1 MAESLIDLE
10 NVLRSKQG
18 KLSTQEANFLM
29 NWKESTLRQLTV
41 GACAGGAIAWSAT
54 GSLSRMLRIN
64 LAGGA
69 ATIAATWR
77 FRSSVNSCI
86 EQILCMD
93 GSRMQKELANIMLKR
108 YPNYPLTTKLISKRF
123 YCENVFDDT
132 TSDIPKSR
140 WRFRN
145 NFVESAAHPQ
155 QRTENHESY
164 DHDAKTGPERK
175 PVPINN
181 AFVAMENPFDC
192 VFGLPTKVS
201 DMGVFTDHYII
212 LGLPSGKKGTK
223 VSMDE
228 IKQAY
233 RIKALELHPDK
244 RGDDPNAVAEFQQLQ
259 ASYEIL
265 KDEETRKAFD
275 DDLIRRLKHQELEKE
290 RKQRRIQG
298 RLNMA
303 RGIKR
308 INRINEALKE

>member
-18 KLSTQEANFLM
+18 KLSSQEANFLM

-54 GSLSRMLRIN
+54 GSLSRVLRIN

-69 ATIAATWR
+69 AAVAATWR

-108 YPNYPLTTKLISKRF
+108 YPNYPLTTKLLSKRF

-145 NFVESAAHPQ
+145 NFVESAAHPTQ
-155 QRTENHESY
+155 QRTENHESS
-164 DHDAKTGPERK
+164 DHDAKSGPERK
-175 PVPINN
+175 PVHINN
-181 AFVAMENPFDC
+181 AFVMENPFDC
-192 VFGLPTKVS
+192 VFGLPTKKKLLQTLGFLEAGQHNNIVTIKVENRYGRFHRS
-201 DMGVFTDHYII
+201 LHY
-212 LGLPSGKKGTK
+212 SRVAVWKTRN
-223 VSMDE
+223 
-228 IKQAY
+228 QA
-233 RIKALELHPDK
+233 D
-244 RGDDPNAVAEFQQLQ
+244 FQQLQ

-265 KDEETRKAFD
+265 KDEKTRKAFD
-275 DDLIRRLKHQELEKE
+275 VDLIRRLKHQELEKE
-290 RKQRRIQG
+290 RKQRRIKG

-308 INRINEALKE
+308 INRMHEASKE